1 MERLINNRGCRDLS
15 ECTMSQIRQ
24 TELNS
29 VKQRLMEL
37 SGCGIF
43 GRVSNQHWT
52 RAYQVSYD
60 LMEAPDAPWPTVQAL
75 RTAVRKRLPKELP
88 YITEREESLLKRM
101 ILFGGTA
108 PLMAEDD
115 MIAAETL
122 IRRLWCSCV
131 VQDNGPI
138 YVRLAR
144 PLMMPVLKCLSSQT
158 YQETRL
164 KMYALTATLHSMLYL
179 HGVLYADPAIQQLSG
194 HLTSGQDE
202 AGRRVLYRF
211 LRAEFDYCQDRQ
223 GNLVL
228 VHPGVAQPEK
238 MMAAL
243 SGPRYQ
249 AADYAR
255 EMIVG
260 GIGEEL
266 REESAATDMLRAEL
280 SETLQPGMNAGSMV
294 DDVKILI
301 KQGAT
306 HEQLMELMQ
315 DKLATQM
322 NTRLENALRKVEMD
336 TVRWQTAPSR
346 RLN

>member
-1 MERLINNRGCRDLS
+1 
-15 ECTMSQIRQ
+15 MSQIRQ

-29 VKQRLMEL
+29 LKQRLADL

-52 RAYQVSYD
+52 RAYQASFD

-75 RTAVRKRLPKELP
+75 RAAVRKRLPRELP

-101 ILFGGTA
+101 ILFGGTS
-108 PLMAEDD
+108 PLMMEDD
-115 MIAAETL
+115 MVAAETL
-122 IRRLWCSCV
+122 VRRLWCSCV
-131 VQDNGPI
+131 LQDDGPVYI
-138 YVRLAR
+138 RLADT
-144 PLMMPVLKCLSSQT
+144 LMVPVMKCLSSQRH
-158 YQETRL
+158 QETRL

-194 HLTSGQDE
+194 QLTSGRDE
-202 AGRRVLYRF
+202 TGMRMLYRY
-211 LRAEFDYCQDRQ
+211 LRAEFDYCRDSQ

-228 VHPGVAQPEK
+228 IHPGVAHPER

-243 SGPRYQ
+243 SNPYYQ
-249 AADYAR
+249 AQDYAR

-266 REESAATDMLRAEL
+266 QEETAATDMLRAEL
-280 SETLQPGMNAGSMV
+280 SQTLQPGYSAGSMV
-294 DDVKILI
+294 DDVKILV

-306 HEQLMELMQ
+306 HEQLMELIH

-322 NTRLENALRKVEMD
+322 NTRLENALRKVELD
-336 TVRWQTAPSR
+336 TVRWQTATSR